1 MFAKTKGVKST
12 CSIKYIVEE
21 AWGMVPKYVPCL
33 IKQLCN
39 VVTGSDADKEIMKT
53 MLSVTA
59 MNEYNEKAHVS
70 VINSLKV
77 ATKFFTPARIYA
89 IQTS

>member
-33 IKQLCN
+33 IKQLRN
-39 VVTGSDADKEIMKT
+39 VVTGSDADKEIMK
-53 MLSVTA
+53 L
-59 MNEYNEKAHVS
+59 
-70 VINSLKV
+70 
-77 ATKFFTPARIYA
+77 
-89 IQTS
+89 